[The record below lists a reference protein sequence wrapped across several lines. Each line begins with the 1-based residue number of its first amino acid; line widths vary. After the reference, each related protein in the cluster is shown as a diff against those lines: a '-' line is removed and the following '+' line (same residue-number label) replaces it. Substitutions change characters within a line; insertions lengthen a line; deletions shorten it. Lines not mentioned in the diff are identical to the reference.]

1 MRRVLLLIAL
11 LVAVGVLVA
20 PLRRHLP
27 LDPDEP
33 LAQDGSLAAG
43 RARTIVDVEPAL
55 GAFDE
60 PKPPPDPDESGAIQ
74 ETFEIQ
80 ADWTGR
86 RREEVVAFLAA
97 TDGAFCDERHR
108 QDLITAMKGYYA
120 VRARQRFSFSQRG
133 PRAKSFIEA
142 AWSTPVDR
150 RIDRFARLLVI
161 SGTITSRDIREDAYP
176 EFAKAVADIVV
187 TGDGCASMRAA
198 GG

>member
-11 LVAVGVLVA
+11 LLAVAMSVA

-43 RARTIVDVEPAL
+43 RARTIFDFEPAL

-60 PKPPPDPDESGAIQ
+60 PQPPRDPDESSAIQ

-80 ADWTGR
+80 ADWTGQQ
-86 RREEVVAFLAA
+86 REKVVAFLAA
-97 TDGAFCDERHR
+97 TDGAFCDEPHR
-108 QDLITAMKGYYA
+108 QDVITAIKNYYA
-120 VRARQRFSFSQRG
+120 VRARQKFSFSQRG

-150 RIDRFARLLVI
+150 QIDRFARLLMI
-161 SGTITSRDIREDAYP
+161 SGTITSLDIRKEAYP

-187 TGDGCASMRAA
+187 TGDGCASMRAV